1 MDTRSCAHHKCDQ
14 EFTTNHPTK
23 KYCSQSCK
31 SAAKSARYREAN
43 PDKVA
48 AIMKRWQQANPDK
61 VAANRKRWDQ
71 ANPDKAAAYRKRWD
85 QANPDKVAARK
96 KRWRAANP
104 DKAAACR
111 KRWKQ
116 ANPEKVQ
123 EYRKDRYHS
132 RTVPLGQRLQ
142 ERLDDLFRAQ
152 AAVDPSRLP
161 QLASRVLSWRPKGYI
176 EIADY
181 ALHPYGPLEA
191 DWMYYAEMSPEEA
204 VEVYALED

>member
-31 SAAKSARYREAN
+31 SAAKSARHRQAN

-48 AIMKRWQQANPDK
+48 AYMKRWQQANPDK
-61 VAANRKRWDQ
+61 VAANRKRWEQ
-71 ANPDKAAAYRKRWD
+71 ANPDKAAASKKRWE
-85 QANPDKVAARK
+85 QANPDKAAASK
-96 KRWRAANP
+96 KRWRVANP

-111 KRWKQ
+111 KRWDQ
-116 ANPEKVQ
+116 ANQ
-123 EYRKDRYHS
+123 EYRKDRYHN

-152 AAVDPSRLP
+152 AAADPSRLP
-161 QLASRVLSWRPKGYI
+161 QLASRVLEWAPKGFS
-176 EIADY
+176 EVVVY
-181 ALHPYGPLEA
+181 ARHPLGPLER

-204 VEVYALED
+204 VEVYARED